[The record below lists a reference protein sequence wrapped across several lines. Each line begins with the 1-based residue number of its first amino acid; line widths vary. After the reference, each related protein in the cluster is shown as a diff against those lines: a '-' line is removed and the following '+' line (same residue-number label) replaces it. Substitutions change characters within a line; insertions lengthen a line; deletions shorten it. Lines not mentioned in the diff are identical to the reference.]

1 MAGLDPVIQGE
12 VLVVSISSP
21 PGMSCGDLLDLGRR
35 PTSLRRM
42 ARGLF
47 ITFEGG
53 EGSGKSTQVA
63 RLAERL
69 RHGGIET
76 VVTREPGGTPLG
88 ESVRA
93 LVLDSSPEP
102 VTELLLFAAARAEH
116 VGKLIRPA
124 LEHGTWVVCD
134 RFIDSTR
141 VYQGLLGGVP
151 RDLIGAIESHS
162 VAPTVPDL
170 TFVMDLPAEVGL
182 KRAEARGALSRFDA
196 QSTDYH
202 RRLRE
207 GFREIARAEPAR
219 CLLID
224 ADRDPD
230 TIAGEIW
237 RTVAERFLV
246 KAP

>member
-1 MAGLDPVIQGE
+1 MLERFLADEAATMRLGEDLAMALRPGD
-12 VLVVSISSP
+12 VLALH
-21 PGMSCGDLLDLGRR
+21 GDLG
-35 PTSLRRM
+35 
-42 ARGLF
+42 A
-47 ITFEGG
+47 
-53 EGSGKSTQVA
+53 GKSTLA
-63 RLAERL
+63 RALSERL
-69 RHGGIET
+69 IAAGLTART
-76 VVTREPGGTPLG
+76 TREPGGSPKAEAIREMILAG
-88 ESVRA
+88 QARDYGPFAEA
-93 LVLDSSPEP
+93 LMFS
-102 VTELLLFAAARAEH
+102 AARIDH
-116 VGKLIRPA
+116 IDSLIRPA
-124 LEHGTWVVCD
+124 LERGEWVICD